1 MLFLVGEQPP
11 WCPHSIQYSVEIFRK
26 SVVIHIVVEVQLAR
40 VAEVGH
46 WGKVLISE
54 GSTDTRNGY
63 ICESNSE
70 VHGCILPR
78 CSTAVIV
85 L

>member
-1 MLFLVGEQPP
+1 MFFLVREQPP
-11 WCPHSIQYSVEIFRK
+11 WCPHSVQYSVQIFGK
-26 SVVIHIVVEVQLAR
+26 SVVIHIVVIVQLTR

-63 ICESNSE
+63 ICESSFE
-70 VHGCILPR
+70 VVVSYLG
-78 CSTAVIV
+78 V
-85 L
+85 LQQ